1 MQPYVIRQ
9 GDYLLRLAQKFGFDA
24 DTVWNDPKNA
34 QLRQAGRLSQDQN
47 ILNPT
52 DMLFIPNPAPPVM
65 HRLNMGTTNTFTA
78 AAVPT
83 VTVTH
88 QFRGDDP
95 KTYASKAYSISELS
109 DLTGLTTDENGVLTF
124 QTPTTLMKATVV
136 FSDTG
141 ESWVLAIGHLD
152 PIETL
157 SGIFQRLQHLGYIAE
172 NLPFDSTNL
181 DLLRAGLIAFKNAE
195 SASAS
200 EPTPDSGS
208 SPDSATAATT
218 DAGQG
223 HAGLGDDGKLDADT
237 TNLLRQAY
245 GC

>member
-9 GDYLLRLAQKFGFDA
+9 GDYLLRLADKFGFDA
-24 DTVWNDPKNA
+24 ETVWNDPENVS
-34 QLRQAGRLSQDQN
+34 LRQAGRLSQDPN
-47 ILNPT
+47 ILDPT
-52 DMLFIPNPAPPVM
+52 DMLYIPSSAPPVM
-65 HRLNMGTTNTFTA
+65 HSLSTGTTNTFTA
-78 AAVPT
+78 AAVPS

-88 QFRGDDP
+88 QFLGDDP

-124 QTPTTLMKATVV
+124 QAPTTLVNATVV

-157 SGIFQRLQHLGYIAE
+157 SGVHQRLQHLGYIAE
-172 NLPFDSTNL
+172 NLPFDSSNL
-181 DLLRAGLIAFKNAE
+181 DLLRAGLIAFKNDK

-200 EPTPDSGS
+200 EPAPDSGA
-208 SPDSATAATT
+208 SPDSATAATA
-218 DAGQG
+218 DGG
-223 HAGLGDDGKLDADT
+223 RGNAGLGDDGKLDAET
-237 TNLLRQAY
+237 AKLLRQAY